1 MAHRRGPPANESTPI
16 CRCRVLYLGSSVPH
30 ITKDGLQGIQEPL
43 RELYPSEGIS
53 GAKGIDSWLSVWSN
67 GLLLE
72 NVDEKQ
78 KKITRFFPI
87 EVLHYCAAV
96 RYVMVP
102 ASSGGDQERV
112 ARFLPLDS
120 PFARSPSIA
129 HPPLFAAILRR
140 TTGIKVL
147 ECHAFICKRETP
159 ANALVRCCFHAYA
172 DSMQARQLDGGVY
185 SSIYGPA
192 SSSARPG
199 RLPADQSVAEAQIDV
214 IEKVEEWQVDQSVPS
229 TSNGGDAAAGDEL
242 SVYNGDKNHKV
253 WAGPARSEREVIY
266 NEYELA
272 GRGASIYGSTG
283 SRAARP
289 RQMVMPAA
297 PPPPPPTPPP
307 ETEVKKKARK
317 QKTRGERGSAGSP
330 TRAAM
335 MNGQG
340 PSGHTMGGPV
350 MNGHGPPLNGHGPP
364 LNGHGP
370 PLNGHGPPLNGHGP
384 PVNGHR
390 SPQRVASRQE
400 RRPAGAAVSPRQRA
414 ARARPPPAHL
424 YRPPTLVYGPAPPPP
439 PPPHMAPLVATPY
452 GPAVMTL
459 PYRPRRSASRAA
471 EEPVYLPSARP
482 LSPTA
487 SYQPA
492 HFPHEAYLMQ
502 QQYATVDRRR
512 KTRKKSR
519 KEEESPPNT
528 GIYKRRNHLN
538 EKAFGFSIQQEHRS
552 RSYGSL
558 ANADGAEGRPHS
570 REELRKSREMQQ
582 MLHELDLSADE
593 LERSEVRPGLYRG
606 PDSVS
611 QLSHHSHHSGFR
623 RL

>member
-1 MAHRRGPPANESTPI
+1 MAHRRGPPPNESTPI

-30 ITKDGLQGIQEPL
+30 VTKDGLQGIQEPL

-78 KKITRFFPI
+78 KKFTRFFPI

-96 RYVMVP
+96 RYVLVP
-102 ASSGGDQERV
+102 SSSGGDKERV

-140 TTGIKVL
+140 TSGIKVL
-147 ECHAFICKRETP
+147 ECHVFICKRETP

-172 DSMQARQLDGGVY
+172 DSMQARRLDGGLY
-185 SSIYGPA
+185 GSIYGPPP
-192 SSSARPG
+192 SQP
-199 RLPADQSVAEAQIDV
+199 PADQSVAEAQIDV
-214 IEKVEEWQVDQSVPS
+214 IEKVEEWQADQPVAS
-229 TSNGGDAAAGDEL
+229 TSNGDEL

-253 WAGPARSEREVIY
+253 WAGPAQYGERQPVY
-266 NEYELA
+266 NEYELT
-272 GRGASIYGSTG
+272 GRGASVYGSTG

-317 QKTRGERGSAGSP
+317 HKTRGELGSP
-330 TRAAM
+330 SRT
-335 MNGQG
+335 NGVN
-340 PSGHTMGGPV
+340 GHVSNGHAINGHSPVLNGHGPV
-350 MNGHGPPLNGHGPP
+350 LNGHGPVLNGHGPVLNGHGQSVNGHGPPQ
-364 LNGHGP
+364 
-370 PLNGHGPPLNGHGP
+370 
-384 PVNGHR
+384 R
-390 SPQRVASRQE
+390 SASRQE
-400 RRPAGAAVSPRQRA
+400 RQPSRPVGAAVSPRQRA
-414 ARARPPPAHL
+414 ARLRPPPPAHL
-424 YRPPTLVYGPAPPPP
+424 YPPQLVYGTLPPPP
-439 PPPHMAPLVATPY
+439 PPPHLQPVPLVAGPY
-452 GPAVMTL
+452 GPTVMTL
-459 PYRPRRSASRAA
+459 PYRPHRSTSRAA
-471 EEPVYLPSARP
+471 EEPTYLPSARP

-512 KTRKKSR
+512 KVRRKSR
-519 KEEESPPNT
+519 KEEGSPPNT
-528 GIYKRRNHLN
+528 GIYRRRNHLN

-558 ANADGAEGRPHS
+558 ATVDGAEGRPQS

-582 MLHELDLSADE
+582 MMHELDLSADE
-593 LERSEVRPGLYRG
+593 LERSEVRPGMYRG

-611 QLSHHSHHSGFR
+611 QLSHHSQHSGFR

>member
-1 MAHRRGPPANESTPI
+1 MAHRRGPPASEATPI

-43 RELYPSEGIS
+43 RELYPSDGIS

-96 RYVMVP
+96 RYVLVP
-102 ASSGGDQERV
+102 ASSGGDQERA

-147 ECHAFICKRETP
+147 ECHAFICKREAP

-172 DSMQARQLDGGVY
+172 DSMQVRQLDGGLY
-185 SSIYGPA
+185 GSLYGPA
-192 SSSARPG
+192 RGG
-199 RLPADQSVAEAQIDV
+199 RSVAEAQIDV
-214 IEKVEEWQVDQSVPS
+214 IEKVEEWQAEQSAPS
-229 TSNGGDAAAGDEL
+229 ASNGDEL

-253 WAGPARSEREVIY
+253 WAGPSPNEREFVY

-272 GRGASIYGSTG
+272 ERGASVYGSTG
-283 SRAARP
+283 SRVTRP
-289 RQMVMPAA
+289 RQMVM

-307 ETEVKKKARK
+307 ETALKKKPAG
-317 QKTRGERGSAGSP
+317 QHTRRRERGLAIP
-330 TRAAM
+330 
-335 MNGQG
+335 
-340 PSGHTMGGPV
+340 PSGADA
-350 MNGHGPPLNGHGPP
+350 MNGHNGNAFGGPAANGHGAPS
-364 LNGHGP
+364 G
-370 PLNGHGPPLNGHGP
+370 
-384 PVNGHR
+384 
-390 SPQRVASRQE
+390 QE
-400 RRPAGAAVSPRQRA
+400 WQPSRPAGAVVSPNQRVA
-414 ARARPPPAHL
+414 ARPRPHL
-424 YRPPTLVYGPAPPPP
+424 YRPPLVYGGVARPPAP
-439 PPPHMAPLVATPY
+439 ALVATPY

-459 PYRPRRSASRAA
+459 PYRPRRSTSRAA

-492 HFPHEAYLMQ
+492 HFPHEAYMMQ

-512 KTRKKSR
+512 KGRKKSH
-519 KEEESPPNT
+519 KNEDSPPNT

-558 ANADGAEGRPHS
+558 ANVDVAEGPPHS

-593 LERSEVRPGLYRG
+593 LERSEVQPGLYRG